1 MSEKDVVENVD
12 SPGEIGIPIADNTTP
27 GIASFDSKDFTVG
40 PDGKVSSIVERGI
53 PQYLGKITG
62 TGTGTTDLNWEVDWK
77 SRPTIGS
84 GSTEEVDKAKRI
96 KIGEYIM
103 LTEHFNQFVPGD
115 IFRITDVQ
123 IEGSKYTVKT
133 NNVRAL
139 SLASI
144 VGPQGEQG
152 EEGVQGVPYLAYTNN
167 IESTVDPTPGSIMR
181 LEDGHFNRTP
191 VTTSETYQDVVTV
204 DWYNKTTHK
213 AFMVTGYIQSK
224 DSATNQWV
232 ALITAATDITGAV
245 GPQGKEGAGIAD
257 IVDIDYPHGDF
268 ISVQYDTTDGIRM
281 QGVAEYLRDDG
292 ETYQIPTDIDVPLVA
307 GPGLSMD
314 KKATEEKVEIK
325 SLNSNLEN
333 GSGSGALQQ
342 IPFSFRYI
350 IQPGAKAYGAGSQA
364 FGRATKSYQ
373 CSSFSAGNSNK
384 SGMTE
389 EEFNTYYWDSANNV
403 PLHNGYGKD
412 DNGNILD
419 STGYTYDKSY
429 SASATFG
436 EANNTL
442 GRAAFTSGQSNNNVG
457 SSNHVSGKLNNV
469 NGNIDA
475 VMAENTNI
483 IGNNNRIFSD
493 NSFIRA
499 NKVFAAG
506 DQLTGNYDNQI
517 ILGSLNKNSSKN
529 IVEVGNGQIVQTD
542 ASINYN
548 KPLYTIDK
556 IVIKP
561 YYPTQ
566 PASIYLTHIELVQQ
580 NGMAHSVSDI
590 STYIELSGSQVLR
603 TVEIGER
610 TYTVVDNVVSS
621 NPLVIKVFASTTD
634 LQAIRLIYIALQNRS
649 ASGNYQNFGL
659 FIRRNSVDT
668 FAGTLVNSYT
678 DSQSNVFEVLKDG
691 RTKVKTAPIESDDVV
706 RKQELDKKVDSTGLA
721 DTVYATNSSSQLT
734 NVLYSKDAL
743 INSIAQRTANGRLKA
758 ADGVAD
764 DDLATVKQLNAVSGG
779 EAVTPSTATSTAT
792 SGTFTSAEWAKL
804 QANDNNYILFNNE
817 IYRLADK
824 AHSGTTGIWSYI
836 HTGWDGT
843 AIMDK
848 SINVTVS
855 TGAWTLVVG
864 QESGGG
870 KLYLHTVTVMK
881 TVNDVPC
888 YITLKGYSTSNAEV
902 NTWEKLWSF
911 FNLPTFQG
919 GPGPTGISVGYL
931 YWYYVGAGCSLF
943 GNGQSSGPEGMTYV
957 LSLYGS
963 RYSRQTNAY
972 EDMPNATSDDTST
985 YSWSS
990 TDTTN
995 PVTITDAVTDL

>member
-12 SPGEIGIPIADNTTP
+12 SPGEISIPTASNSTP
-27 GIASFDSKDFTVG
+27 GIASFDSKDFTVDT
-40 PDGKVSSIVERGI
+40 DGKVSSIVERGI

-62 TGTGTTDLNWEVDWK
+62 TGTGTTDLNWEVDTNTVK
-77 SRPTIGS
+77 QNKP
-84 GSTEEVDKAKRI
+84 I
-96 KIGEYIM
+96 KLGEYIM

-115 IFRITDVQ
+115 IFRITSVQ

-152 EEGVQGVPYLAYTNN
+152 SEGEQGVPYLAYTNS
-167 IESTVDPTPGSIMR
+167 IESTTDPTVDAMMY

-191 VTTSETYQDVVTV
+191 IINAGKYQDVVTV
-204 DWYNKTTHK
+204 DWYNKTTHR
-213 AFMVTGYIQSK
+213 AFMVTGLIQGR
-224 DSATNQWV
+224 DSSVVNNPWV
-232 ALITAATDITGAV
+232 AQITAATDITGAV

-469 NGNIDA
+469 NGDIDA

-548 KPLYTIDK
+548 KPLFTTDK

-561 YYPTQ
+561 YYPAQ
-566 PASIYLTHIELVQQ
+566 PASIYLTHIELVQS

-659 FIRRNSVDT
+659 SIRRNSVDT

-678 DSQSNVFEVLKDG
+678 DSQSNAFEVLKDG
-691 RTKVKTAPIESDDVV
+691 RAKVQTAPKDSNDVV
-706 RKQELDKKVDSTGLA
+706 RLED
-721 DTVYATNSSSQLT
+721 
-734 NVLYSKDAL
+734 
-743 INSIAQRTANGRLKA
+743 
-758 ADGVAD
+758 
-764 DDLATVKQLNAVSGG
+764 LNAV
-779 EAVTPSTATSTAT
+779 
-792 SGTFTSAEWAKL
+792 
-804 QANDNNYILFNNE
+804 
-817 IYRLADK
+817 
-824 AHSGTTGIWSYI
+824 
-836 HTGWDGT
+836 
-843 AIMDK
+843 
-848 SINVTVS
+848 
-855 TGAWTLVVG
+855 
-864 QESGGG
+864 GGG
-870 KLYLHTVTVMK
+870 KLYLHNIFFACKLSDTETINCYVK
-881 TVNDVPC
+881 LYKSNNDI
-888 YITLKGYSTSNAEV
+888 ITIEQFRSTS
-902 NTWEKLWSF
+902 LGF
-911 FNLPTFQG
+911 L
-919 GPGPTGISVGYL
+919 
-931 YWYYVGAGCSLF
+931 
-943 GNGQSSGPEGMTYV
+943 
-957 LSLYGS
+957 
-963 RYSRQTNAY
+963 
-972 EDMPNATSDDTST
+972 
-985 YSWSS
+985 
-990 TDTTN
+990 
-995 PVTITDAVTDL
+995 PVTIILDSPPKVCVLQISNNLITIYADTISVIYDDKILEFKDDVTEL

>member
-12 SPGEIGIPIADNTTP
+12 SPGEIGIPTASNSTP
-27 GIASFDSKDFTVG
+27 GIASFDSNDFIVG
-40 PDGKVSSIVERGI
+40 TDGKVSSIVERGI

-77 SRPTIGS
+77 SRPTVITNGE
-84 GSTEEVDKAKRI
+84 EEVDKAKRI

-133 NNVRAL
+133 NNVRVL

-152 EEGVQGVPYLAYTNN
+152 DEGVQGVPYLAYTSN
-167 IESTVDPTPGSIMR
+167 IESTTDPAAGVLMY

-191 VTTSETYQDVVTV
+191 VVKQGEYRDVVTV
-204 DWYNKTTHK
+204 DWYNSTNHK
-213 AFMVTGYIQSK
+213 AFMVTGLIQYK
-224 DSATNQWV
+224 NSATNQWV
-232 ALITAATDITGAV
+232 AQITAATDITGAV

-292 ETYQIPTDIDVPLVA
+292 ETYQIPTDIDVPLIA

-389 EEFNTYYWDSANNV
+389 EEFNTYYWDSANNI

-436 EANNTL
+436 EANNTW

-457 SSNHVSGKLNNV
+457 SSNHVSGKLNSV
-469 NGNIDA
+469 NGDIDA

-548 KPLYTIDK
+548 KPLYTTNK

-561 YYPTQ
+561 YYPAQ
-566 PASIYLTHIELVQQ
+566 PASIYLTHIELVQS

-649 ASGNYQNFGL
+649 TSGNYQNFGL

-678 DSQSNVFEVLKDG
+678 DSQSNAFEVLKDG
-691 RTKVKTAPIESDDVV
+691 RAKLQSAPTESDDIV
-706 RKQELDKKVDSTGLA
+706 RFHELVTHVNTTFPLDGTEPALTKLKVGNRKYKVSQA
-721 DTVYATNSSSQLT
+721 EKVSITVPEGAVNGNITDEQLT
-734 NVLYSKDAL
+734 
-743 INSIAQRTANGRLKA
+743 
-758 ADGVAD
+758 
-764 DDLATVKQLNAVSGG
+764 
-779 EAVTPSTATSTAT
+779 
-792 SGTFTSAEWAKL
+792 KL
-804 QANDNNYILFNNE
+804 QASESNYIEMVN
-817 IYRLADK
+817 DK
-824 AHSGTTGIWSYI
+824 ELYYLNDPGHEEGFLTYSHVGIENSKTTIKTLTI
-836 HTGWDGT
+836 
-843 AIMDK
+843 
-848 SINVTVS
+848 TVS
-855 TGAWTLVVG
+855 AKSFVIVTTVVPT
-864 QESGGG
+864 EGGGSG
-870 KLYLHTVTVMK
+870 KLYLHSITVGTA
-881 TVNDVPC
+881 TSDQGPPC
-888 YITLKGYSTSNAEV
+888 YITLIGYSTSNTEI
-902 NTWEKLWSF
+902 NTWEKLWKF
-911 FNLPTFQG
+911 FNFPTFTG
-919 GPGPTGISVGYL
+919 GWKAASGVSAGYL
-931 YWYYVGAGCSLF
+931 YRYYVGAGFSIIVAHNKDQ
-943 GNGQSSGPEGMTYV
+943 NGETYGIR
-957 LSLYGS
+957 LYG
-963 RYSRQTNAY
+963 RRFDRQTNTY
-972 EDMPNATSDDTST
+972 EDFPQAESDDKSKYT
-985 YSWSS
+985 WSDGDAVI
-990 TDTTN
+990 DT
-995 PVTITDAVTDL
+995 VTDL

>member
-12 SPGEIGIPIADNTTP
+12 SPGEIGIPIANNSTP
-27 GIASFDSKDFTVG
+27 GIASFDSNDFTVG
-40 PDGKVSSIVERGI
+40 PDGKVNSLVERGI

-77 SRPTIGS
+77 SRPTVITNGE
-84 GSTEEVDKAKRI
+84 EEVDKAKRI

-103 LTEHFNQFVPGD
+103 LTTHFNQFVPGD

-133 NNVRAL
+133 NNVRVL

-152 EEGVQGVPYLAYTNN
+152 DEGAQGVPYLAYTSN
-167 IESTVDPTPGSIMR
+167 IESTTDPAAGVLMY

-191 VTTSETYQDVVTV
+191 VVKQGEYRDVVTV
-204 DWYNKTTHK
+204 DWYNKTTHR
-213 AFMVTGYIQSK
+213 AFMVTGLIQYK
-224 DSATNQWV
+224 NSATNQWV
-232 ALITAATDITGAV
+232 AQITAATDITGAV

-292 ETYQIPTDIDVPLVA
+292 EIYQIPTDIDVPLVA

-314 KKATEEKVEIK
+314 KKVTEEKVEIK

-389 EEFNTYYWDSANNV
+389 EEFNTYYWDSANNI

-436 EANNTL
+436 EANNTW

-457 SSNHVSGKLNNV
+457 SSNHVSGKLNSV
-469 NGNIDA
+469 NGDIDA

-548 KPLYTIDK
+548 KPLYTTDK

-561 YYPTQ
+561 YYPSQ
-566 PASIYLTHIELVQQ
+566 PASIYLTHIELVQS

-621 NPLVIKVFASTTD
+621 NPLVIKVFASITD

-649 ASGNYQNFGL
+649 TSGNYQNFGL
-659 FIRRNSVDT
+659 SIRRNSVDT

-678 DSQSNVFEVLKDG
+678 DSQSNAFEVLKDG
-691 RTKVKTAPIESDDVV
+691 RAKLQSAPTESDDIV
-706 RKQELDKKVDSTGLA
+706 RFHELVTHVNTTFPLDGTEPALTRLKVGNRKYKVSQA
-721 DTVYATNSSSQLT
+721 EKVSITVPEGAVNGNITDEQLT
-734 NVLYSKDAL
+734 
-743 INSIAQRTANGRLKA
+743 
-758 ADGVAD
+758 
-764 DDLATVKQLNAVSGG
+764 
-779 EAVTPSTATSTAT
+779 
-792 SGTFTSAEWAKL
+792 KL
-804 QANDNNYILFNNE
+804 QASESNYIEMVN
-817 IYRLADK
+817 DK
-824 AHSGTTGIWSYI
+824 ELYYLNDPGHEEGFLTYSHVGIENSKTTIKTLTI
-836 HTGWDGT
+836 
-843 AIMDK
+843 
-848 SINVTVS
+848 TVS
-855 TGAWTLVVG
+855 AKSFVIVTTVVPTEG
-864 QESGGG
+864 GGG

-881 TVNDVPC
+881 TVSDVPC

-919 GPGPTGISVGYL
+919 GPGPTGIPVGYL

-943 GNGQSSGPEGMTYV
+943 GNGQASGPEGMVYV

-972 EDMPNATSDDTST
+972 EDMPHTTSDDTST

-995 PVTITDAVTDL
+995 PVTITDTVTDL